1 MSENGMLGKTEYR
14 MGKPRTITDKPLKQ
28 GKANAPLEL
37 LGKLHKADD
46 TETRRVLV
54 REAMSE
60 LFYMFGE
67 TLRPWQPWRTYE
79 QNMEDVTV
87 TKQIKRIIK
96 GATS

>member
-14 MGKPRTITDKPLKQ
+14 MGKPRTVTDTPLRRNQ
-28 GKANAPLEL
+28 PLEL
-37 LGKLHKADD
+37 LGKMAKEDSVQ
-46 TETRRVLV
+46 TKRELV
-54 REAMSE
+54 SIAMSE